1 MTQVE
6 VSGPVSSQPMPHNHA
21 ATLCTFPTSTP
32 ELAQQAIDAALA
44 AKPEWEAM
52 PFNDR
57 AAIFLKVRRLAF
69 PRKRAR

>member
-1 MTQVE
+1 
-6 VSGPVSSQPMPHNHA
+6 MPHNKS

-57 AAIFLKVRRLAF
+57 AAIFLKVHF
-69 PRKRAR
+69 PQTIRNKFGDVGS